1 MPNKKKTARKLR
13 IVFSLLTLL
22 LVVPGVHSAFSA
34 EVNIYSARQEH
45 LIKPLLDEF
54 SAQTGITANLLTGE
68 GPALLERLRSEGRN
82 SPADVLIT
90 VDVGNLVAA
99 KQAGVLQSV
108 QSDVLERNIP
118 AQYRDDEGQWFGLS
132 SRARIIYYDA
142 ERVDPARISTYE
154 ALADPDLGKVI
165 CVRSSSNV
173 YNQSMVA
180 ALIAHHG
187 VEKTE
192 EWARGFVRNFA
203 RTPQDNDTAQIRA
216 VASGECAV
224 GIANS
229 YYFGRLLAS
238 DNPAD
243 QEVTRKVSLVWPNQD
258 DRGTHMNLS
267 GAGVTQSARNIPQ
280 AVALLEF
287 LSGESAQEIYAR
299 DNNEYPVNPDVK
311 PSGSVVQMGEFKAD
325 DLNLSLI
332 EKYNAEAVRVM
343 DRAGW
348 R

>member
-1 MPNKKKTARKLR
+1 MIFVAIFGFMLSIPPISHGQA
-13 IVFSLLTLL
+13 
-22 LVVPGVHSAFSA
+22 G

-45 LIKPLLDEF
+45 LIKPLLDVF
-54 SAQTGITANLLTGE
+54 SQQTGIRYNLLTGQ

-99 KQAGVLQSV
+99 KQAGVLQAV
-108 QSDVLERNIP
+108 QSAVLEDNIQP
-118 AQYRDDEGQWFGLS
+118 QYRDDEGFWFGLS
-132 SRARIIYYDA
+132 SRARIFYYDPLRFDA
-142 ERVDPARISTYE
+142 AKVATYE
-154 ALADPDLGKVI
+154 ALADPDLGQVI

-173 YNQSMVA
+173 YNQSLVA
-180 ALIAHHG
+180 ALIAHQG
-187 VEKTE
+187 VEWTE
-192 EWARGFVRNFA
+192 QWVRGLVNNFA
-203 RTPQDNDTAQIRA
+203 RRPQDNDTAQIRA
-216 VASGECAV
+216 VASGECGV

-229 YYFGRLLAS
+229 YYFARLLAS
-238 DNPAD
+238 DDPAD
-243 QEVTRKVSLVWPNQD
+243 RDVTEKVHVLWPNQG

-267 GAGVTQSARNIPQ
+267 GAGVTQSARNVTE

-287 LSGESAQEIYAR
+287 LSGEQAQEMYAR
-299 DNNEYPVNPDVK
+299 ENNEYPVNARVPF
-311 PSGSVVQMGEFKAD
+311 SGPVLEMGEFKAD

>member
-1 MPNKKKTARKLR
+1 MSDKKKPAKLLV
-13 IVFSLLTLL
+13 IISLLILFL
-22 LVVPGVHSAFSA
+22 CVPGVHNAFSA

-54 SAQTGITANLLTGE
+54 TAETGITVNLLTGQ

-82 SPADVLIT
+82 SPADILIT

-99 KQAGVLQSV
+99 KQAGVLQSA
-108 QSDVLERNIP
+108 QSDVLEQNIP
-118 AQYRDDEGQWFGLS
+118 AQYRDDEGYWFGLS

-142 ERVDPARISTYE
+142 ERIDPAKISTYE

-165 CVRSSSNV
+165 CVRSSSNI
-173 YNQSMVA
+173 YNQSLVA

-216 VASGECAV
+216 VAAGECAV

-238 DNPAD
+238 DDPAD
-243 QEVTRKVSLVWPNQD
+243 QEVTRKVSLVWPNQE
-258 DRGTHMNLS
+258 DRGAHMNLS
-267 GAGVTQSARNIPQ
+267 GGGVTQSARNIEQ
-280 AVALLEF
+280 AVKLLEF
-287 LSGESAQEIYAR
+287 LSSEAAQEFYAR
-299 DNNEYPVNPDVK
+299 VNNEYPVNPNVE
-311 PSGSVVQMGEFKAD
+311 PSGPVVQMGEFKAD